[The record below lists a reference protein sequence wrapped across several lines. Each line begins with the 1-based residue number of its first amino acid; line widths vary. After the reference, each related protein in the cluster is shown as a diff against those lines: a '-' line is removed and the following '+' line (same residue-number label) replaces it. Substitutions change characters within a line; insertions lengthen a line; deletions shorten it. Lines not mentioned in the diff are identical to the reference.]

1 MKKPFIVTITG
12 PSCAGKT
19 TLESRLRM
27 VGFAAV
33 VSTTTRTQRFGEK
46 DGETYYFVNRTRF
59 NAMQEAGEFVES
71 IEFGG
76 NLYGVTAAE
85 VQRIAAMNRPIVVVV
100 EPNGRDQVIAYCEKR
115 GWASYSVFIC
125 NPDEVIAKRFLMRLR
140 NEIEG
145 VKNQIG
151 IIGRYAERMAQMMTT
166 ERAWIA
172 EAFLQDR
179 NYQDYPYD
187 AIYPHFDEDNDS
199 TVVESILKEFVVHSE
214 LNREKAA

>member
-19 TLESRLRM
+19 TLERKLRE

-33 VSTTTRTQRFGEK
+33 VSTTTRDQRFGEV

-59 NAMQEAGEFVES
+59 NAMQEAGELVES

-76 NLYGVTAAE
+76 NLYGVSAVE
-85 VQRIAAMNRPIVVVV
+85 IQRIAAMNRPIVVVV
-100 EPNGRDQVIAYCEKR
+100 EPNGRDQIIKYCDRHDWAYR
-115 GWASYSVFIC
+115 AVFIG

-140 NEIEG
+140 DEIEG

-151 IIGRYAERMAQMMTT
+151 IINRYAERMSHMMTT
-166 ERAWIA
+166 ERGWIA
-172 EAFLQDR
+172 EAFLQEGSYLDS
-179 NYQDYPYD
+179 PYD
-187 AIYPHFDEDNDS
+187 ATYAHFDENNDS
-199 TVVESILKEFVVHSE
+199 TIVEAIMKEFVVHSE